1 MFVFCFFIFVLP
13 CKRKTLYRK
22 SCNLFLFL
30 VTSSTKMKI
39 EKRKMGWKAHKSLSL
54 WFLLSIIPL
63 INNLDCADGSQ
74 NQTGQPNLDKRL
86 RQYSAYEL
94 NRKKLPKNSQINKTS
109 LQSQRSSLQLSQ
121 SKNQIPPR
129 DHHHHT
135 Q

>member
-1 MFVFCFFIFVLP
+1 MQP
-13 CKRKTLYRK
+13 
-22 SCNLFLFL
+22 S
-30 VTSSTKMKI
+30 
-39 EKRKMGWKAHKSLSL
+39 KSLSSNG
-54 WFLLSIIPL
+54 FCCQHPLLNYP
-63 INNLDCADGSQ
+63 DCADGSQ

>member
-1 MFVFCFFIFVLP
+1 MQPFNGFRCQ
-13 CKRKTLYRK
+13 Y
-22 SCNLFLFL
+22 
-30 VTSSTKMKI
+30 
-39 EKRKMGWKAHKSLSL
+39 
-54 WFLLSIIPL
+54 PL
-63 INNLDCADGSQ
+63 INYPDCTDGSQ
-74 NQTGQPNLDKRL
+74 NKTGQPNLDKRL

>member
-1 MFVFCFFIFVLP
+1 MQIF
-13 CKRKTLYRK
+13 
-22 SCNLFLFL
+22 
-30 VTSSTKMKI
+30 
-39 EKRKMGWKAHKSLSL
+39 KSLSSNV
-54 WFLLSIIPL
+54 FCCQYPL
-63 INNLDCADGSQ
+63 INYPDCADGSQ

>member
-1 MFVFCFFIFVLP
+1 
-13 CKRKTLYRK
+13 
-22 SCNLFLFL
+22 
-30 VTSSTKMKI
+30 
-39 EKRKMGWKAHKSLSL
+39 MGKQRMQPSKSLSSNG
-54 WFLLSIIPL
+54 FCCQHPLLNYP
-63 INNLDCADGSQ
+63 DCTEGSQ